1 MAKKANQVYQD
12 AVEKGF
18 GDLDY
23 TGILAYI
30 KEIARSKQA

>member
-23 TGILAYI
+23 TGILSYI
-30 KEIARSKQA
+30 KEISGSNRA